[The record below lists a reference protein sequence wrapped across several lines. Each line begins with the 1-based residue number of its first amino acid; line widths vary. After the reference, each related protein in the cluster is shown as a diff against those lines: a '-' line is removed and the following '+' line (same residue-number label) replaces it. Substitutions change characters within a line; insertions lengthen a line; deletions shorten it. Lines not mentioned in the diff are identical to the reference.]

1 MAARQSA
8 IDKLKVQL
16 ERSQDNTDL
25 MFPNSSDESKTSRSA
40 LPIHVRSHQVHLM
53 SKVFDEYRAVKDLHP
68 SGPLPDEAKGEAGV
82 HRKKKR
88 PSAAKTVNKRKLA
101 PTDGGETAIIQVDTA
116 NATAVERAT
125 SAFNKRT
132 KTEETKTLA
141 VALRRESNMM
151 KQEPKWHPQWKLM
164 RVISGHLGWVRCVA
178 VEPGN
183 EWFATGSADR
193 TIKIWDLASGKL
205 KLTLTNHI
213 NTVRGLVVSPRHPY
227 MFSVSDDRTVKCWDL
242 ETNQILRH
250 YHGHL
255 SGVYSVALHPT
266 LDLLIS
272 GSRDSSARVWDIRT
286 KKQVHLL
293 GGHDG
298 AVSSIL
304 CQGSDPQIVTGSM
317 DSTIRLWDLA
327 AGKSMATLTNHKK
340 GVRALALH
348 PTEFTFASASA
359 DSIKKWH
366 FPAGHFL
373 DNFDGHDSI
382 INTISINEDN
392 VMFTGGDDGSINFW
406 DWDSGYNFQST
417 LTKNQ
422 PGSIDG
428 EAAIYASTF
437 DRSGSRLITCEGD
450 KTIKIWKED
459 EQCSKETH
467 PITGWNKY
475 QIKKH
480 Y

>member
-1 MAARQSA
+1 M
-8 IDKLKVQL
+8 
-16 ERSQDNTDL
+16 
-25 MFPNSSDESKTSRSA
+25 
-40 LPIHVRSHQVHLM
+40 
-53 SKVFDEYRAVKDLHP
+53 VF
-68 SGPLPDEAKGEAGV
+68 
-82 HRKKKR
+82 
-88 PSAAKTVNKRKLA
+88 
-101 PTDGGETAIIQVDTA
+101 
-116 NATAVERAT
+116 
-125 SAFNKRT
+125 
-132 KTEETKTLA
+132 
-141 VALRRESNMM
+141 
-151 KQEPKWHPQWKLM
+151 
-164 RVISGHLGWVRCVA
+164 
-178 VEPGN
+178 
-183 EWFATGSADR
+183 TGS
-193 TIKIWDLASGKL
+193 
-205 KLTLTNHI
+205 
-213 NTVRGLVVSPRHPY
+213 
-227 MFSVSDDRTVKCWDL
+227 
-242 ETNQILRH
+242 
-250 YHGHL
+250 
-255 SGVYSVALHPT
+255 LHPT

-298 AVSSIL
+298 AVSSLL
-304 CQGSDPQIVTGSM
+304 CQGNDPQIVTGSM